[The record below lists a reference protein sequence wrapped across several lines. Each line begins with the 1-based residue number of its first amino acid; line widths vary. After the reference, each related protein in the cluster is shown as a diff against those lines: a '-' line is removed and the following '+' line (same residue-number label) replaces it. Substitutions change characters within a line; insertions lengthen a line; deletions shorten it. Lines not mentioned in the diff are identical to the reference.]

1 VKSWWR
7 AQAAKIRRFAEIVIA
22 LVLDAGLI
30 LAVWGIWKVVTKII
44 GVDPNTIQDRE
55 VYWAVRLSEF
65 STIVVL
71 AVYIIGD
78 LVREVI
84 KIYREIKRKL

>member
-7 AQAAKIRRFAEIVIA
+7 TQAVKIRRFAEIIIA

-30 LAVWGIWKVVTKII
+30 LAVWGIWKLVTQII

>member
-1 VKSWWR
+1 MKSWWR

>member
-1 VKSWWR
+1 MKSWWR
-7 AQAAKIRRFAEIVIA
+7 TQAVKIRRFAEIIIA

-30 LAVWGIWKVVTKII
+30 LAVWGIWKLVTQII